1 MHCPKCGVMLVEES
15 GQPKRCAPGDMW
27 LSEKL
32 AGALRECYV
41 ENVRSPR
48 ERPFPARVGG
58 EWFCPGC
65 GIKTTE
71 ESVGD
76 VRCPQC
82 KRSLAEFIHALV
94 ELHPHA
100 GLAGGAARSKRVAV
114 RSGGWVDWILSKW
127 RGRRTTRCS

>member
-1 MHCPKCGVMLVEES
+1 MHCPKCGVTLVEES

-41 ENVRSPR
+41 ENARSPR

-65 GIKTTE
+65 GVKTAE
-71 ESVGD
+71 ASAGD

-94 ELHPHA
+94 ELHPHVGWPREA
-100 GLAGGAARSKRVAV
+100 GSKRVA
-114 RSGGWVDWILSKW
+114 RRPGGWVQCLFSKW
-127 RGRRTTRCS
+127 TGRRTTRCS